1 MATISAPR
9 IGSITSTAR
18 PWPLFIRTVQELLR
32 HCDVGT
38 MIYLHVMN
46 RGALGVKG
54 PLDRL

>member
-1 MATISAPR
+1 MATMSAPR
-9 IGSITSTAR
+9 IASITSTAR
-18 PWPLFIRTVQELLR
+18 PWPQFTRTAQELLR